1 MAARCTNDGNVQI
14 LWQQDITAAPDRSK
28 LNVSSFKIPS
38 VVLTETTVHVGGGDT
53 SGENNRNNNI
63 KILQK
68 SGHRTHI
75 DSPYFMGGILFDIH
89 GSMLQLGGEH
99 GLGM

>member
-1 MAARCTNDGNVQI
+1 MAARCTNDGNVQV
-14 LWQQDITAAPDRSK
+14 LWQQDVTAAPDRSK
-28 LNVSSFKIPS
+28 SNISSFKIPS
-38 VVLTETTVHVGGGDT
+38 VVLTETIVHGGD
-53 SGENNRNNNI
+53 NNNNNNNVKM

-75 DSPYFMGGILFDIH
+75 DSPYFMGGILFDVH